1 MRARKRRFVL
11 VLVVFMLVTVLA
23 VPAQTAGDNS
33 EAQTAA
39 QELYELGLFQGVGTD
54 SQGNPIFDLDR
65 APTRS
70 EAVTML
76 VRLLGKVEEANSQLY
91 TAPFDDVPNWAKPY
105 VNYAYLNGLTNGIS
119 ETEYGGWQ
127 NTTATQ
133 YITFVLRALGY
144 SSDSDFSS
152 KRAWELSDQLGIT
165 SGEYDESSSFTRG
178 DAAIISRNAL
188 SVQIK
193 GTSRTLKEFCLG
205 KVDNSSFEIHFID
218 VGEGDAT
225 LIICDGHTML
235 IDGGPSSASSLIY
248 TYLKDRNID
257 HLDYIVCTHPHE
269 DHVGGLAGALNYA
282 SADMALCPFETYD
295 SRPFESFLKYLHLQ
309 NNEITVPEL
318 GSTYTLGSA
327 EMQIIGPITTSGS
340 INNSSLVLRVQY
352 GETSFLLSADA
363 EAEEEYAIL
372 NEGFQLRSTL
382 IKVGHHGSTT
392 SSTDSYLAAI
402 QPVYAVI
409 SVGSDN
415 PHGHPSEAV
424 LEKLN
429 NAGIEIYR
437 TDLQGDIV
445 CVSDGKSLSFSV
457 EKDYV
462 PELEELI
469 PLAPLDESNE
479 AISRTIPIY
488 ILNTHTHKFHYPD
501 CASVRKMSEKNRQE
515 YFGAREDL
523 IDMGYSPCGNCSP

>member
-188 SVQIK
+188 SVLLK

-205 KVDNSSFEIHFID
+205 KLDNSDFEIHFID

-225 LIICDGHTML
+225 LIICDGHIML

-248 TYLKDRNID
+248 TYLKNHSID

-269 DHVGGLAGALNYA
+269 DHVGGLAGALN
-282 SADMALCPFETYD
+282 
-295 SRPFESFLKYLHLQ
+295 
-309 NNEITVPEL
+309 
-318 GSTYTLGSA
+318 
-327 EMQIIGPITTSGS
+327 
-340 INNSSLVLRVQY
+340 
-352 GETSFLLSADA
+352 
-363 EAEEEYAIL
+363 
-372 NEGFQLRSTL
+372 
-382 IKVGHHGSTT
+382 
-392 SSTDSYLAAI
+392 
-402 QPVYAVI
+402 
-409 SVGSDN
+409 
-415 PHGHPSEAV
+415 
-424 LEKLN
+424 
-429 NAGIEIYR
+429 
-437 TDLQGDIV
+437 
-445 CVSDGKSLSFSV
+445 
-457 EKDYV
+457 
-462 PELEELI
+462 
-469 PLAPLDESNE
+469 
-479 AISRTIPIY
+479 
-488 ILNTHTHKFHYPD
+488 
-501 CASVRKMSEKNRQE
+501 
-515 YFGAREDL
+515 
-523 IDMGYSPCGNCSP
+523 